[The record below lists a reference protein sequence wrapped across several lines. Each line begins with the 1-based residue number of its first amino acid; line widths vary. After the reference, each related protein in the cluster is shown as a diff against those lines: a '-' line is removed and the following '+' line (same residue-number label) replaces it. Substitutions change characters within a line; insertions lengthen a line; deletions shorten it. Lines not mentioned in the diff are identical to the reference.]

1 MTFLNKKKGILLFMR
16 RIISNRCDL
25 LITIF

>member
-1 MTFLNKKKGILLFMR
+1 MR